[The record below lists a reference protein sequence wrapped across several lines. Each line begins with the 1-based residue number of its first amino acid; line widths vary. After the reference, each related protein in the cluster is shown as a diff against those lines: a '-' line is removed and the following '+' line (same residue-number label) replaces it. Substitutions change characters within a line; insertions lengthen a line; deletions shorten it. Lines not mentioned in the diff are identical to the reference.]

1 MGDCYVTNQQ
11 SKGPGQLHYVKEF
24 YCEKNASSS
33 AGCYLSSTKEDEFWH
48 SAKILVKVKWG
59 TKIYEKSKLALE
71 KWNGVQRKSYDE
83 WTLKT
88 FVYFLTKGG
97 LKTGHWEDQ
106 N

>member
-1 MGDCYVTNQQ
+1 MGD
-11 SKGPGQLHYVKEF
+11 
-24 YCEKNASSS
+24 KN
-33 AGCYLSSTKEDEFWH
+33 
-48 SAKILVKVKWG
+48 
-59 TKIYEKSKLALE
+59 EKSKLALE